1 MLKRFGEKLHLL
13 RVNSGMTLSELASAT
28 GLRTH
33 SYISELEAGKKI
45 PTVTFVIAVA
55 KIFGVTTDYLLIDEI
70 NSVTNSSEEKQI

>member
-13 RVNSGMTLSELASAT
+13 RVSHGMTLSELASAT

-45 PTVTFVIAVA
+45 PTVNFVITIA
-55 KIFGVTTDYLLIDEI
+55 KFFAVTTDYLLIDEI
-70 NSVTNSSEEKQI
+70 DSINITKTYEEK